1 MAGPGVPE
9 RRVTGGRPQRT
20 SEPLFLVL
28 GPALLSILLLGSTM
42 YVHMALKGTVSSGT
56 LRPLHS
62 PVGQGSGGPQR
73 WVLPCGMQRG
83 RCCSLLL
90 AYPGRRALAR
100 GADAAPR
107 GRDVTAPPARAGL
120 TPALAFM
127 LPMSSQSSG
136 CALAPLTHDVSC
148 YPCVSV
154 GKAPPLAQASGKPG
168 QCPPQVWFISE
179 VH

>member
-28 GPALLSILLLGSTM
+28 GPALLSTLLLGSTM
-42 YVHMALKGTVSSGT
+42 YVHMALKGTVSSGP
-56 LRPLHS
+56 LHPLHS
-62 PVGQGSGGPQR
+62 PVGQGSGGPQH

-90 AYPGRRALAR
+90 TSPGRRALAR
-100 GADAAPR
+100 GVDAAPR
-107 GRDVTAPPARAGL
+107 GRDATAPPARAGL

-127 LPMSSQSSG
+127 VPMSSQSSG
-136 CALAPLTHDVSC
+136 CALAPLTHDVS
-148 YPCVSV
+148 VIIRV
-154 GKAPPLAQASGKPG
+154 
-168 QCPPQVWFISE
+168 
-179 VH
+179 